1 MELFPIVLS
10 PFCAHT
16 LAHLSQ
22 TARLQHCVYDPF
34 LGTPAR
40 CQLQLQP
47 VTEKE
52 KTKKKKKTDEELN
65 DHPGKIKRNLF
76 GGATGRA
83 SSVKI

>member
-10 PFCAHT
+10 PFCTHT
-16 LAHLSQ
+16 LTHLSQ
-22 TARLQHCVYDPF
+22 TARLQHCVYGPF

-52 KTKKKKKTDEELN
+52 KTKKKKTDEELN